1 MTWRH
6 KMNQKGIAP
15 LAIVA
20 IIVVAAVVV
29 GVGVLLATRGEGVP
43 GEGEGEGEGEGIAG
57 ASSLDY
63 KCDLTSPTGTLTYRF
78 RARNIGTANMDIRVD
93 MADIVYILSGS
104 QREGWVYVAGQWMSF
119 SDMGYNFD
127 EQWNQYVGSLEQYTG
142 YLSGWTGGEW
152 SGTFGG
158 ITYRIYDIQ
167 VNPSLP
173 DSLFRPE

>member
-1 MTWRH
+1 
-6 KMNQKGIAP
+6 MNQKGIAP

-29 GVGVLLATRGEGVP
+29 GVGVFVATRGEGVP

-127 EQWNQYVGSLEQYTG
+127 EQWNTQYGTFTGLKESLIAA
-142 YLSGWTGGEW
+142 GWTGGEW
-152 SGTFGG
+152 SGTWGG
-158 ITYRIYDIQ
+158 MTVRIYDID

-173 DSLFRPE
+173 DSLFRPD

>member
-1 MTWRH
+1 
-6 KMNQKGIAP
+6 MNQKGIAP

-57 ASSLDY
+57 ATSLDY
-63 KCDLTSPTGTLTYRF
+63 TVEMSSAEMGTITTRF
-78 RARNIGTANMDIRVD
+78 RTRNIGTANMDIRVD
-93 MADIVYILSGS
+93 ITTAMGSMSEILSGS
-104 QREGWVYVAGQWMSF
+104 QQEGWIKPDGGWQSF
-119 SDMGYNFD
+119 TSMGLDFD
-127 EQWNQYVGSLEQYTG
+127 DYWNQYYASFEQYSG
-142 YLSGWTGGEW
+142 YLSGWTEGEW

-158 ITYRIYDIQ
+158 YTYRIYNIQ

-173 DSLFRPE
+173 DSVFQPS